1 MQYMAASAAKYPP
14 PNMPGVPT
22 ATGCQQ
28 PRQVLDTA
36 GELAA
41 MYLLNA
47 VSDAVQHPTDKSGA
61 TFVHSLAPDGRV
73 MFYFILLAAT
83 EWLYAQRHWWG

>member
-1 MQYMAASAAKYPP
+1 MASLRWDRMQYMAASAAKYPP

-47 VSDAVQHPTDKSGA
+47 VSDAVQHPTDKRA
-61 TFVHSLAPDGRV
+61 EP
-73 MFYFILLAAT
+73 LLCTA
-83 EWLYAQRHWWG
+83 